1 VKLFAILRRHG
12 WMTGAEL
19 EAAAQRS
26 TEVAE
31 RDFPDTIRWIRSYV
45 ISEDDGGLGTICI
58 YQASDPDAVRRHAAA
73 VGMPADEV
81 LPVSDTVIVRSDPE
95 PAAP

>member
-1 VKLFAILRRHG
+1 
-12 WMTGAEL
+12 MTGAEL

-45 ISEDDGGLGTICI
+45 ISEEDGGLGTICI

-95 PAAP
+95 PAAT